1 MDLNEGVVDGDNV
14 DVVVLNRIAE
24 DDTADTTETVDT
36 NLDGCHDSGD
46 DVSMCWGNWQ
56 ANRAF
61 DELEAGSMSR
71 CNGWM
76 QIDAEKRDA
85 GTYMIVFEVSGG
97 ACVCASC
104 DDCYDQEDSE
114 EKEGF
119 IGGVFIR

>member
-1 MDLNEGVVDGDNV
+1 VDLNEGVVDGDNV

-61 DELEAGSMSR
+61 DELEAGSMEQMQWMDADR
-71 CNGWM
+71 CREEGC
-76 QIDAEKRDA
+76 R
-85 GTYMIVFEVSGG
+85 YLH
-97 ACVCASC
+97 
-104 DDCYDQEDSE
+104 DSS
-114 EKEGF
+114 
-119 IGGVFIR
+119 